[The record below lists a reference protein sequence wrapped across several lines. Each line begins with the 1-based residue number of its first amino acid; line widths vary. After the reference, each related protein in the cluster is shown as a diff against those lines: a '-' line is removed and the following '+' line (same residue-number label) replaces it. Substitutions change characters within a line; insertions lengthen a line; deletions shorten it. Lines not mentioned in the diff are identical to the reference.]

1 MKIKQWNP
9 RQKLFN
15 WSYFRFYFAI
25 FQLHA
30 GLYQLHRI
38 FHILLNTT
46 ILNRANTLC
55 SSSSWNSY
63 FHWNVIVISF
73 NYIIFIFWPNTFV
86 YIFPFKITIIQFV
99 LFGGCSLKVL
109 LPCIWISGYVYSISP
124 IFCDDIVDLLYARNA
139 VLSWET
145 INPFQYLQN
154 WGKHNPIT
162 GILHCPNDTVLY
174 TWDYEQTKKYTNM
187 VVIWSYFETKKE
199 IQPKE

>member
-38 FHILLNTT
+38 FHVLLNTT

-99 LFGGCSLKVL
+99 LFGGCSLKVFYHAYGNRDMF
-109 LPCIWISGYVYSISP
+109 I
-124 IFCDDIVDLLYARNA
+124 
-139 VLSWET
+139 
-145 INPFQYLQN
+145 QYLQYIAMILLIFCMHGMQLRP
-154 WGKHNPIT
+154 GKP
-162 GILHCPNDTVLY
+162 
-174 TWDYEQTKKYTNM
+174 
-187 VVIWSYFETKKE
+187 
-199 IQPKE
+199 